1 MHPKHDVYLK
11 FSTIFLVDLES
22 LAHTILCIGAG
33 VDGVA
38 SRLRTISLVFS
49 EKFLPNSIL
58 RGSNKQLTVTPYFWT
73 NN

>member
-1 MHPKHDVYLK
+1 MHPKRDVYLK

-49 EKFLPNSIL
+49 EPNSIL